1 MVTHYFAWAFMDN
14 FEWRDGFSKRF
25 GLVYIDL
32 KDPKLTR
39 YPKDT
44 ALWLSKHF
52 FRMSPAKNTEA
63 SVNENLEGAITVTD
77 SGARAGSGATKQV
90 L

>member
-1 MVTHYFAWAFMDN
+1 MDN

-25 GLVYIDL
+25 GIVYIDL

-44 ALWLSKHF
+44 ALWLAKHF
-52 FRMSPAKNTEA
+52 FKSSPAKEIKSTPA
-63 SVNENLEGAITVTD
+63 AAVSYWSFSIWFDQV
-77 SGARAGSGATKQV
+77 RFGSISSYWG
-90 L
+90 